1 MGVINEWKNIWK
13 ENLVICFF
21 STDVIKNGAGQM
33 VFRQILG
40 EGY

>member
-1 MGVINEWKNIWK
+1 MLLMSGKTYGKRILSFV
-13 ENLVICFF
+13 FF

-33 VFRQILG
+33 VIRQILG